1 MSRPGP
7 ARRQEHPTPGRRP
20 ALHIVASV
28 AQLVLAVELEAEDGR
43 RWHTIGG
50 GDTLEEA
57 LAFARDSCPDGAD
70 WRVVRWGDLYG
81 D

>member
-1 MSRPGP
+1 M
-7 ARRQEHPTPGRRP
+7 
-20 ALHIVASV
+20 
-28 AQLVLAVELEAEDGR
+28 VLAVELEAADGR

-57 LAFARDSCPDGAD
+57 LAFARDSCPDGID
-70 WRVVRWGDLYG
+70 WCVVRWGDLYG